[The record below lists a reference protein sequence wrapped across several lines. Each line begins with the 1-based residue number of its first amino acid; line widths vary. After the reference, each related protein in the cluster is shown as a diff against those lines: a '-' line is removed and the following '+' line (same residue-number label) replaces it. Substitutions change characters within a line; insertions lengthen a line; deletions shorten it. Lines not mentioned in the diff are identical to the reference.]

1 MSGMGELMVYPGMLV
16 LSDECTVIKSAWIR
30 EVDVVPVIEALEA
43 KLKASEDFATTLTGT
58 HPDDI
63 HKSRDERI
71 KELEKENFALAADQ
85 CHAGYGDDYGHHRC
99 RLQDHIKEL
108 EELIHRADL
117 RYDIDWEELK
127 EAIKEK
133 SPEKEADS

>member
-30 EVDVVPVIEALEA
+30 EVDVVPVIEALETR
-43 KLKASEDFATTLTGT
+43 LQASEDFATTLTGT

-71 KELEKENFALAADQ
+71 EELEAKYHELLYAVERKHPGQTRHETALSYIQAVENIGKSSEAKAAD
-85 CHAGYGDDYGHHRC
+85 
-99 RLQDHIKEL
+99 
-108 EELIHRADL
+108 
-117 RYDIDWEELK
+117 
-127 EAIKEK
+127 KEK
-133 SPEKEADS
+133 APETEADS